1 MNNVVPV
8 RIMRFD
14 PDTDTVPGYKTYN
27 VPTVPG
33 MTVLHALYQIVERQD
48 GSLSFRAAC
57 RSGVCGSC
65 AMNINGANRLA
76 CETQIGALRG
86 PITVK
91 PLPHLPLIKD
101 LVVDMASFFENYER
115 IRPYLITLNEPPVKE
130 RLQSPED
137 RKKLDNYIDCILCA
151 CCTSACTSTA
161 GNPNTYLGPAAL
173 TKAYRFIVDS
183 RDEAQ
188 AERLR
193 LVATEDGIFRCHTIF
208 NCTED
213 CPKGISPTV
222 AIQEIKKMILG
233 RALTG
238 RL

>member
-1 MNNVVPV
+1 
-8 RIMRFD
+8 
-14 PDTDTVPGYKTYN
+14 
-27 VPTVPG
+27 
-33 MTVLHALYQIVERQD
+33 
-48 GSLSFRAAC
+48 
-57 RSGVCGSC
+57 
-65 AMNINGANRLA
+65 MNINGANRLA
-76 CETQIGALRG
+76 CETQLGSLKP
-86 PITVK
+86 PIIVK

-101 LVVDMASFFENYER
+101 LVTDLTSFFENYER
-115 IRPYLITLNEPPVKE
+115 IRPYLITLSEPPAKE

-151 CCTSACTSTA
+151 CCTTACTVTVGS
-161 GNPNTYLGPAAL
+161 PNTYIGPAAL

-193 LVATEDGIFRCHTIF
+193 LVANEDGVFRCHTIF

-213 CPKGISPTV
+213 CPKNISPTK
-222 AIQEIKKMILG
+222 AIQEIKKMIMG

>member
-1 MNNVVPV
+1 MNNVTPMRVF
-8 RIMRFD
+8 RFD
-14 PDTDTVPGYKTYN
+14 PDNGAVPEYKTYH

-33 MTVLHALYQIVERQD
+33 MTVLQALYEIVERQD
-48 GSLSFRAAC
+48 GSLAFRAAC

-65 AMNINGANRLA
+65 AMNINGKNRLA
-76 CETQIGALRG
+76 CETQLGVLKA

-101 LVVDMASFFENYER
+101 LVADLTTFFENYER
-115 IRPYLITLNEPPVKE
+115 VRPYLINLKEPPAKE
-130 RLQSPED
+130 WLQSPEE

-151 CCTSACTSTA
+151 CCHTACTSTA

-173 TKAYRFIVDS
+173 AKAYRFIVDS

-213 CPKGISPTV
+213 CPKGISPTQ
-222 AIQEIKKMILG
+222 AIQEMKKMVLA